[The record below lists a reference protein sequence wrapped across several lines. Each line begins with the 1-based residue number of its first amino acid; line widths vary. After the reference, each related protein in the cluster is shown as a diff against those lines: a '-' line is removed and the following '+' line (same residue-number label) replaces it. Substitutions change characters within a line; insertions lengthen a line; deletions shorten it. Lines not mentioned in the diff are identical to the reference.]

1 MEKPPVLLYP
11 CKRFRLLALAVIFV
25 LLMAC
30 SLFERGASPT
40 AVPAPQIQA
49 ATQPAAVPTSPP
61 PPATVP
67 PAQPTAPPPA
77 EFTPATANPVKPDD
91 VLYQAGYL
99 LAATGFGGW
108 RCNEPSEQL
117 YDLYA
122 QIQGRRVL
130 DPGIPTVFYI
140 CGWKDGEAASV
151 FIRYPSGVTLTTPLE
166 PAIEDITPGV
176 YFAEY
181 RFTLAPD
188 DPPGEYAFIFKGAG
202 REKSVPA
209 VYAPL
214 TRPVLRIVGDD
225 ELYLAGFQ
233 PGERVRL
240 FAYQTTPGQGLQG
253 AELPLSTF
261 LAWQEFTLDGSGF
274 LRVPT
279 TFDAMLFAA
288 LGTESGEALAVR
300 KELPV
305 AVSSIRWDSCEYSL
319 WMGETQLQT
328 GGQAVIAGSEFS
340 TGSGLYDSPAGNL
353 ITHVPPGTVVTL
365 AFGPRCAAGYRWWG
379 VNVDGTPGWLK
390 ETGYYY
396 HQYLEKHE

>member
-1 MEKPPVLLYP
+1 MEKRPVLLHAR
-11 CKRFRLLALAVIFV
+11 KRFRLLALAVIFA

-30 SLFERGASPT
+30 SLFERAGSPT
-40 AVPAPQIQA
+40 AVPAPPIQA
-49 ATQPAAVPTSPP
+49 ATHPAAVPTSPP
-61 PPATVP
+61 PPTIAP
-67 PAQPTAPPPA
+67 PAQSTAPLSA
-77 EFTPATANPVKPDD
+77 EFTPTTANPVKPED

-117 YDLYA
+117 YDLYE
-122 QIQGRRVL
+122 QIQGPRVL
-130 DPGIPTVFYI
+130 EPGIPAVFYL
-140 CGWKDGEAASV
+140 CGWKDEEDASV
-151 FIRYPSGVTLTTPLE
+151 LIRYPNGVTVTTPLE
-166 PAIEDITPGV
+166 TALEDNTPGV

-181 RFTLAPD
+181 RFTPAPD
-188 DPPGEYAFIFKGAG
+188 DPPGDYTFVFKGSG

-209 VYAPL
+209 VNGPL
-214 TRPVLRIVGDD
+214 TRPVLRIVGQN

-240 FAYQTTPGQGLQG
+240 FAYQATPGQGLQG

-261 LAWQEFTLDGSGF
+261 LAWQEFSLDPSGF

-288 LGTESGEALAVR
+288 LGAQSGEALAVR

-319 WMGETQLQT
+319 WWGETQLTT
-328 GGQAVIAGSEFS
+328 GGQAVVADLEYS
-340 TGSGLYDSPAGNL
+340 TGSGLYDSPAGSL

-365 AFGPRCAAGYRWWG
+365 AFGPRCAAGFRWWG

-396 HQYLEKHE
+396 DQYLEKLE